1 MNRVFLH
8 SDGARYY
15 NKNEYIYDLQNNT
28 LNKQSLN
35 TPSKI
40 NTLMENPFLLRDI
53 ELFLKKTLFSRFENV
68 TIMIH
73 RIHVT
78 QENN

>member
-1 MNRVFLH
+1 MNSVFLH

-53 ELFLKKTLFSRFENV
+53 ELFLKKTPFFQIRKC
-68 TIMIH
+68 H
-73 RIHVT
+73 YYDT
-78 QENN
+78 QDSCNARE